1 MLLLRSTH
9 ETAGR
14 REVNAVPRALK
25 STVLLCT
32 HARVLTAFI
41 QPPSRRMSAVGGVL
55 AAAMLAVVAWHANCS
70 RSAVALASGPA
81 QASTTNQ
88 LVRGAFQRADG
99 TKPVKWEEDKQIDE
113 ASYVAGEQH
122 VMNDVFKQ
130 QKFEDAAVKSAFY
143 NAREKMSRIL
153 EASIERQEK
162 KEKAAA
168 VEAERRKHWVLPE
181 RVDDEMKSLYSNVYH
196 SHQLMYNFN
205 KLGQEV
211 RKVEDK
217 ICGGHPCKH
226 WHEMLDKTQAKAQ
239 DLEADLSR
247 EVHRTKERPCIS
259 VALR

>member
-1 MLLLRSTH
+1 MLAS
-9 ETAGR
+9 ADAWF
-14 REVNAVPRALK
+14 REAQAESDCRDK
-25 STVLLCT
+25 D
-32 HARVLTAFI
+32 ARVKELKAKAE
-41 QPPSRRMSAVGGVL
+41 AVEL
-55 AAAMLAVVAWHANCS
+55 E
-70 RSAVALASGPA
+70 R
-81 QASTTNQ
+81 
-88 LVRGAFQRADG
+88 
-99 TKPVKWEEDKQIDE
+99 E
-113 ASYVAGEQH
+113 
-122 VMNDVFKQ
+122 
-130 QKFEDAAVKSAFY
+130 
-143 NAREKMSRIL
+143 NA
-153 EASIERQEK
+153 EK